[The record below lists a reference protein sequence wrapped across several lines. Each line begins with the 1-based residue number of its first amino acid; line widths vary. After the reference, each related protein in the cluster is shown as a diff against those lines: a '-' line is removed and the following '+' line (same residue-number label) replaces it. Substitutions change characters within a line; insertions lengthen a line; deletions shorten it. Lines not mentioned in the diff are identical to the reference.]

1 MLPFELY
8 YHLVESYILLEVKAS
23 KANIA
28 QFKKK
33 YGLGQDDTP
42 MFGLGP
48 GSDEAVAELINDF
61 NKELKRGT
69 MKQKDIFGFASYND
83 FIQELDRAQSQ
94 QTKAELK
101 KAEREGGTRVYEDE
115 DLLIVHPQTHAA
127 SCAFGSGAKWCTA
140 SKDDPRYFKDYTED
154 KGVLLLYFLPIQ
166 LK

>member
-33 YGLGQDDTP
+33 YAGPDQDELN
-42 MFGLGP
+42 M
-48 GSDEAVAELINDF
+48 SDQDVAGFIDDF

-140 SKDDPRYFKDYTED
+140 SKDDPRYFKDYTA
-154 KGVLLLYFLPIQ
+154 
-166 LK
+166 